1 MDIDLPKI
9 HLLDNP
15 LFILSNIFSIT
26 IELKWCYF
34 VYNAWIPTDFF
45 FILSYT
51 IIINIKYNSKK
62 NERHL

>member
-15 LFILSNIFSIT
+15 LFLLSNIFSIT
-26 IELKWCYF
+26 IELNGVILCTMLGYQK
-34 VYNAWIPTDFF
+34 IF

-51 IIINIKYNSKK
+51 IIIKIKYNSKK